1 MSKFE
6 YLMAF
11 ETILYGLVLA
21 HCVEGFGKMIFHRKT
36 IQFYWAHV
44 LAFVTIFIVVIQT
57 YYTLFWVPAETVT
70 SAWSFLVLRILPL
83 TLLSVA
89 TYQIIPERYK
99 RLKSEKFFYKRLKE
113 ILIPTILFNIL
124 AVAKTVYYRWDQY
137 LELGNGNI
145 MGSLKFWQF
154 VTPSMLIS
162 GFAFFMVF
170 FYQKKRLVE
179 AFVIFMFIMSLG
191 FMTFAPTSK

>member
-89 TYQIIPERYK
+89 TYQIIPEKYK